1 MAGPAEWLRLNGQL
15 VAVPSVVCERRPAF
29 DAALSRAAWDALA
42 EPQRDHLRTLLPTFP
57 GDDDGKEQ
65 EETLRR
71 LFAGE
76 NFRFGNPLDQF
87 FSLLHD
93 GRLTDQIHSLRRLT
107 AETRQRDAK
116 VWQQNYM
123 DNLLRELVTKRKQL
137 LDAAVKTPPDAP
149 ITLPPAKKK
158 CRRAVLEQ
166 RARKRYFR
174 ELELVRAEAGCPADE
189 LSPDENYPEGPPPVL
204 SRKQQRH
211 LTKLEATLGGEHVPV
226 AATSSR
232 LTTRGPHLVE
242 HASPEDN
249 PYQVAEA
256 RLGQLLKQHRKR
268 RARGQSAALG
278 QKTHTSFFSLLRDVL
293 CSDPADRLAET
304 SVYSAV
310 TAWQRSP
317 IAALNDWYGRESSWV
332 EALGSALAFLSGEVR
347 ELQSQINLVPF
358 LDHVRESGIYQ
369 WIGAGRDS
377 DIHLESLC
385 AYWLQRKDT
394 ISVKREPSG
403 DGSGPPAALHPTSW
417 TVVPSTPAE
426 KDEYRQQ
433 ERLRYQA
440 PRRAF
445 TYRLHG
451 YRSTVGPVR
460 SGRDSKAGRGHA
472 LLTADRPPG
481 VTLLSLVRDAVARL
495 PNGEGSRADVCELV
509 RDSGFLVA
517 GSGDQPVSAA
527 VSSAMDRLQA
537 EVDPCLRYD
546 SHRKVWMYL
555 HRHRTEAEFETLERQ
570 RQASCPR
577 RRQAVKRSA
586 PTPAVSAAGGV
597 AAAATV
603 VAVGAAPAGASLLK
617 PRAGALT
624 VVQPKFSA
632 PAPVPPLALL
642 ANGKLIPI
650 VNQPATV
657 KAVDGRP
664 RASLVVA
671 PQRPVAAAAARVR
684 PAAPAV
690 AVQEAPRR
698 PLLSRPAPVA
708 VAPVAS
714 AAIAPQQVVQVS

>member
-42 EPQRDHLRTLLPTFP
+42 EPQRDHLRTLLPSFP

-137 LDAAVKTPPDAP
+137 LDAAVKTPPDVP

-174 ELELVRAEAGCPADE
+174 ELELARAEAGCPADE

-268 RARGQSAALG
+268 RARGQVPAVSARDRQRLDLQSLLKRSSPAGHSTDSDSDTAAVAAPSRAVTATVVKKSSTPPPAPPPAPPPPSTVIAPAPTPTATTTSATAACWQSAALG

-347 ELQSQINLVPF
+347 
-358 LDHVRESGIYQ
+358 
-369 WIGAGRDS
+369 
-377 DIHLESLC
+377 
-385 AYWLQRKDT
+385 
-394 ISVKREPSG
+394 
-403 DGSGPPAALHPTSW
+403 
-417 TVVPSTPAE
+417 
-426 KDEYRQQ
+426 
-433 ERLRYQA
+433 
-440 PRRAF
+440 
-445 TYRLHG
+445 
-451 YRSTVGPVR
+451 
-460 SGRDSKAGRGHA
+460 
-472 LLTADRPPG
+472 G
-481 VTLLSLVRDAVARL
+481 VQL
-495 PNGEGSRADVCELV
+495 
-509 RDSGFLVA
+509 
-517 GSGDQPVSAA
+517 
-527 VSSAMDRLQA
+527 M
-537 EVDPCLRYD
+537 
-546 SHRKVWMYL
+546 
-555 HRHRTEAEFETLERQ
+555 
-570 RQASCPR
+570 
-577 RRQAVKRSA
+577 
-586 PTPAVSAAGGV
+586 
-597 AAAATV
+597 
-603 VAVGAAPAGASLLK
+603 
-617 PRAGALT
+617 
-624 VVQPKFSA
+624 
-632 PAPVPPLALL
+632 
-642 ANGKLIPI
+642 
-650 VNQPATV
+650 
-657 KAVDGRP
+657 
-664 RASLVVA
+664 
-671 PQRPVAAAAARVR
+671 
-684 PAAPAV
+684 
-690 AVQEAPRR
+690 
-698 PLLSRPAPVA
+698 
-708 VAPVAS
+708 
-714 AAIAPQQVVQVS
+714 

>member
-1 MAGPAEWLRLNGQL
+1 
-15 VAVPSVVCERRPAF
+15 
-29 DAALSRAAWDALA
+29 
-42 EPQRDHLRTLLPTFP
+42 
-57 GDDDGKEQ
+57 
-65 EETLRR
+65 
-71 LFAGE
+71 
-76 NFRFGNPLDQF
+76 
-87 FSLLHD
+87 
-93 GRLTDQIHSLRRLT
+93 
-107 AETRQRDAK
+107 
-116 VWQQNYM
+116 
-123 DNLLRELVTKRKQL
+123 
-137 LDAAVKTPPDAP
+137 
-149 ITLPPAKKK
+149 
-158 CRRAVLEQ
+158 
-166 RARKRYFR
+166 
-174 ELELVRAEAGCPADE
+174 
-189 LSPDENYPEGPPPVL
+189 
-204 SRKQQRH
+204 
-211 LTKLEATLGGEHVPV
+211 
-226 AATSSR
+226 
-232 LTTRGPHLVE
+232 
-242 HASPEDN
+242 
-249 PYQVAEA
+249 
-256 RLGQLLKQHRKR
+256 
-268 RARGQSAALG
+268 
-278 QKTHTSFFSLLRDVL
+278 
-293 CSDPADRLAET
+293 
-304 SVYSAV
+304 
-310 TAWQRSP
+310 
-317 IAALNDWYGRESSWV
+317 
-332 EALGSALAFLSGEVR
+332 
-347 ELQSQINLVPF
+347 
-358 LDHVRESGIYQ
+358 
-369 WIGAGRDS
+369 
-377 DIHLESLC
+377 
-385 AYWLQRKDT
+385 
-394 ISVKREPSG
+394 
-403 DGSGPPAALHPTSW
+403 AALHPTSW

-451 YRSTVGPVR
+451 YRATVGPVR

-597 AAAATV
+597 SAAATV

-624 VVQPKFSA
+624 VAQPKFSA
-632 PAPVPPLALL
+632 PAPVPPIAPGSAPAAAAAVSAVLPSEPTTLTQTELAVQSILPAAPPNVPLAPAPASVAVPAPTVLAAAPTAASVAQLQLVSRAAALSPAVAASPPLAAVAGHPPTVQSVKVVKNQHTIVHIPSKTPGAAPQLALL

-671 PQRPVAAAAARVR
+671 PQRPVAAAAARLR
-684 PAAPAV
+684 PATPAV
-690 AVQEAPRR
+690 TVQEAPRR

-714 AAIAPQQVVQVS
+714 AAIAPQQVVQVSGSAAVPAALAPASLASVTLGAPAAATSAAAVTAGSAGGALKHITIPVSQLSRLLQQQAGSGAAGALTLAQIGGRQVLIAARPAAKPPQPQLVQRVQAPTQTVQALHGVQSVHTVRPAQQVVLQAATHVVPASGVAPTRQISVATSQLQLAAGGAVSAVRPVAAGRPVVLSSAAQSPVQLLSGGLRTLHGYKLVQLPASAAASVQARGVSVATAVHQKPVQRPADLLAPLVAATLSSPAVAAVSSATAASPAVTQS